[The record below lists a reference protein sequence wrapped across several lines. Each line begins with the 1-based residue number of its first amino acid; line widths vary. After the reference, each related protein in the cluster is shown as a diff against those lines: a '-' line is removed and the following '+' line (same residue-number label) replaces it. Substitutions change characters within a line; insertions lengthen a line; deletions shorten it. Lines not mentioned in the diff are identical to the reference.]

1 MSKPRRNDVR
11 KEIFN
16 VVCKVKNDYSLEL
29 IHTISKLMRDFW
41 NGTQLTDVETKK
53 VIAIMSVMRIQNPEY
68 LSLITR
74 FSDRLNEG
82 STK

>member
-11 KEIFN
+11 KDIFN

-41 NGTQLTDVETKK
+41 NGTQLTDLEIET
-53 VIAIMSVMRIQNPEY
+53 IFAIKSIMRVQNPDH
-68 LSLITR
+68 LRLISR
-74 FSDRLNEG
+74 FSDSLSEG